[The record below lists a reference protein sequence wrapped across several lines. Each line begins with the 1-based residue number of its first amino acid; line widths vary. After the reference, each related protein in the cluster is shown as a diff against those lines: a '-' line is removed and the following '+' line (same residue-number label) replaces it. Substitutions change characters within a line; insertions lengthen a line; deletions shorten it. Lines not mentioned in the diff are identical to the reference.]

1 MVFSWFSRCVEE
13 TLDTG
18 TDKKPSFFF
27 RGSIFVYNVLVFDL
41 FFNSQ
46 MKRNV
51 FGNEDSE
58 ESDNENE
65 KRMRSK
71 AQSAQLRGLVL
82 ENSVKSDD
90 EEDYMDFSVDANDRE
105 LEVHEDGGSGLQQ
118 SLFATNKD
126 SIGLKMMYKMGYSTG
141 STLGRRDNGLAEPLE
156 VTIKLDKRGIG
167 AKTNE
172 SSFSEP
178 IPDYTGYTASNSA
191 KYKVRHQ
198 RSLLE
203 NLQKVAF
210 NLSGDADAFHG
221 GNVEIESVHPLW
233 REYSESLV
241 SERVSEK
248 VSERKS
254 EKELESQIVELVDY
268 LRAHFNYCYF
278 CGCEIS
284 SDCPGPYEEDHT

>member
-1 MVFSWFSRCVEE
+1 
-13 TLDTG
+13 
-18 TDKKPSFFF
+18 
-27 RGSIFVYNVLVFDL
+27 
-41 FFNSQ
+41 

-51 FGNEDSE
+51 FENEDSE

-65 KRMRSK
+65 KPIKNRT
-71 AQSAQLRGLVL
+71 QSAKLRGLVL
-82 ENSVKSDD
+82 ENSKKSDD
-90 EEDYMDFSVDANDRE
+90 EEDYMDFSVDANDGG

-141 STLGRRDNGLAEPLE
+141 STLGKRDNGLAEPLD
-156 VTIKLDKRGIG
+156 VTVKLDKRGIG
-167 AKTNE
+167 AKTNQ

-191 KYKVRHQ
+191 KYKARHQ

-210 NLSGDADAFHG
+210 NLSGDADDFHG
-221 GNVEIESVHPLW
+221 GNLEIESVHPLW
-233 REYSESLV
+233 REYSEILV
-241 SERVSEK
+241 SERVSER
-248 VSERKS
+248 EP

-268 LRAHFNYCYF
+268 LRSHFNYCYF